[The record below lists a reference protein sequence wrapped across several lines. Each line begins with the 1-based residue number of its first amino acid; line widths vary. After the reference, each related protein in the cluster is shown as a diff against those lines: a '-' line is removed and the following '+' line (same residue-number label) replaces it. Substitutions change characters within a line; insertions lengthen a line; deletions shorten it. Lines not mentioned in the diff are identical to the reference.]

1 MKGEAK
7 GGDKFSAANAAQKL
21 KVIAEIKT
29 DWYARLACS
38 EAEVKRVFTSLS
50 QQKKKADSSNALKS
64 LATDSEVEE
73 EEEEDEELE
82 PAKPRRRGR
91 PRKVQNEPTEEEFE
105 DPDDVFAALEDA
117 EVPDSQLIE

>member
-1 MKGEAK
+1 MEGEAK

-21 KVIAEIKT
+21 KVIAQIKT

-50 QQKKKADSSNALKS
+50 QKKKKADSSNAQKS
-64 LATDSEVEE
+64 LVKDANVEE
-73 EEEEDEELE
+73 EEEDDEEVE
-82 PAKPRRRGR
+82 PAKPRRGR
-91 PRKVQNEPTEEEFE
+91 PRKVQNEPAEEEFE